1 MKLQELINEILSS
14 GELENKKG
22 YLVNVQGLTDN
33 MIYGEELE
41 PYLERIKQCDEF
53 SECDEIVIMKYPVT
67 LDENNNSIQTKIYK
81 VVPNQKF
88 KGKCYLLSLA
98 LTPEMFDPKKIH
110 EPVLNGACITPTIYN
125 PETFEPKKKIVL
137 EFSPEISQD
146 KTIYGLG
153 SPSMIE
159 DAEKNGEVILRK
171 QLHETLDKILDNPE
185 NYQIKGEKGVMVR
198 GVFELV
204 ESNSGVEKK
213 ELFGLKTDKITHSSV
228 FFFEKDLENSKEGET
243 NLKLSKINI
252 PIELKEKYESELGAK
267 SIHVTRE
274 EIEEFLEK
282 NISYDRNTKHRNIR

>member
-22 YLVNVQGLTDN
+22 YLVNIKGLTDN
-33 MIYGEELE
+33 TIYGEELE
-41 PYLERIKQCDEF
+41 PYIDRIKQCEEF

-67 LDENNNSIQTKIYK
+67 LDENNNTIQTKNYK

-98 LTPEMFDPKKIH
+98 LTPEMYDPKKIH
-110 EPVLNGACITPTIYN
+110 EPVLDGACITPTIYN

-146 KTIYGLG
+146 KTIYDYG
-153 SPSMIE
+153 SPSMINDIE
-159 DAEKNGEVILRK
+159 DTREQQLRK

-198 GVFELV
+198 GAFEVV

-213 ELFGLKTDKITHSSV
+213 ELFGLNTDKITHASI
-228 FFFEKDLENSKEGET
+228 FFFEKELDNSKDGKI
-243 NLKLSKINI
+243 NLRLSKINI
-252 PIELKEKYESELGAK
+252 PIELKEKFIEELGDK
-267 SIHVTRE
+267 SVNVTRE

-282 NISYDRNTKHRNIR
+282 NTVQ

>member
-1 MKLQELINEILSS
+1 MKIQELIKEILESEEFQRKKNES
-14 GELENKKG
+14 GIFNE
-22 YLVNVQGLTDN
+22 T
-33 MIYGEELE
+33 IYGEELK
-41 PYLERIKQCDEF
+41 PYLEKIKQCEEF
-53 SECDEIVIMKYPVT
+53 SECEELIIIKLPVT
-67 LDENNNSIQTKIYK
+67 ELANGDIVQALTYK
-81 VVPNQKF
+81 LGEKQKF
-88 KGKCYLLSLA
+88 KGKCCLLSLA
-98 LTPEMFDPKKIH
+98 LTPEMFDPNTIH
-110 EPVLNGACITPTIYN
+110 EPVLDGACITPTIYN

-146 KTIYGLG
+146 KTIYAYGN
-153 SPSMIE
+153 PSMINDIE
-159 DAEKNGEVILRK
+159 DTYEQQLRK

-198 GVFELV
+198 GAFEVV

-213 ELFGLKTDKITHSSV
+213 ELFGLNTDKITHASV
-228 FFFEKDLENSKEGET
+228 FFFEKDLENSKEGEM

-282 NISYDRNTKHRNIR
+282 NPVN